1 MVKKYVGG
9 VKQVNPSVSSF
20 TSVMSFLQK
29 STVSSI
35 SYSSRFGFIF
45 KAELKPGLESD
56 FLELNDSKKEF
67 DKPVTTLIF
76 KIAILMQEENYNK
89 IKDKPDQ
96 LPVYKDTSGKENE
109 KSVESYD
116 NFIMEAKVQNEVYE
130 KTVSKGQPLCPA
142 LIDVSSISEIREA
155 SSFLDLMN
163 STSDNECEKM
173 KSYILS
179 ALRETQYPS
188 ELGIITMS
196 SALDYM
202 PFSLLSDK
210 KSEKLYS
217 SIVYSV
223 IRLLNETQ
231 RVHGDLNKGNL
242 MVKQLSDGTYISLLV
257 DFNSVFLVDSMS
269 EKQKQI
275 ANESKPFFIDENGS
289 LVINKSMITLNK
301 NQFTEEDVK
310 LFIEFI
316 SALDKVYHVTTRDM
330 EEEQY
335 SLFEKNF
342 LTGFTSYA
350 DVANMLNSY
359 YELPDKVSYK
369 NTMVKFDENMD
380 KTSTVVS
387 FLQLE
392 DYRGSPS
399 KENRRNPNAAPSV
412 DRRKRPGPISQ
423 MSIPISKSLFMDDD
437 DYESPI
443 SKSLFG
449 DAKSPIPK
457 SLFGDDDES
466 PHKKPK
472 GPDVDLPDY
481 NLLPKGGRKFTKKRR
496 HRRKTM
502 KRSKN
507 TKKKTLRKTKR

>member
-1 MVKKYVGG
+1 MVKNYVGG
-9 VKQVNPSVSSF
+9 VKQVDLSVSSF

-29 STVSSI
+29 SKVSSV

-76 KIAILMQEENYNK
+76 KIAILMKEENYNK

-142 LIDVSSISEIREA
+142 LIDVSSISELREA
-155 SSFLDLMN
+155 RSFLDLMN
-163 STSDNECEKM
+163 CTDDSEAKNMKGYLLETLKTSQ
-173 KSYILS
+173 Y
-179 ALRETQYPS
+179 ET

-202 PFSLLSDK
+202 SFSSPLVE
-210 KSEKLYS
+210 KSVQLYS
-217 SIVYSV
+217 SVVYSV

-231 RVHGDLNKGNL
+231 RVHGDLNKGNV
-242 MVKQLSDGTYISLLV
+242 MIKQLPDGRYISLLI
-257 DFNSVFLVDSMS
+257 DFNSVFLVTSMS
-269 EKQKQI
+269 EKQKQLS
-275 ANESKPFFIDENGS
+275 NSLQPFFMDENGS
-289 LVINKSMITLNK
+289 FVINKSMITLNK

-316 SALDKVYHVTTRDM
+316 SALDKAYHVTTRDM
-330 EEEQY
+330 EEEQN
-335 SLFEKNF
+335 SLFEKHF

-369 NTMVKFDENMD
+369 NKMVDFDENMD
-380 KTSTVVS
+380 KTSTVAL
-387 FLQLE
+387 FLQLKVQ
-392 DYRGSPS
+392 GSPS
-399 KENRRNPNAAPSV
+399 EYEGRNPNAPPSV
-412 DRRKRPGPISQ
+412 DRRKRSGSISQ
-423 MSIPISKSLFMDDD
+423 MSMGDDDVPESPEIKKSLF
-437 DYESPI
+437 I
-443 SKSLFG
+443 G
-449 DAKSPIPK
+449 D
-457 SLFGDDDES
+457 DDDES
-466 PHKKPK
+466 PNKKQK
-472 GPDVDLPDY
+472 ASDY

-496 HRRKTM
+496 VRRKTM
-502 KRSKN
+502 KRSKKP
-507 TKKKTLRKTKR
+507 KKKTLRKTKR